1 MIRFILYHW
10 KSSTNQKQIRRIME
24 KRQFRCRQMVHQMK
38 KNGGSFPKTS
48 EEMLGGFSI
57 LGLLLVLSTGTA
69 WFYKK
74 QQKGNNRR
82 EIK

>member
-1 MIRFILYHW
+1 
-10 KSSTNQKQIRRIME
+10 
-24 KRQFRCRQMVHQMK
+24 
-38 KNGGSFPKTS
+38 
-48 EEMLGGFSI
+48 MLGGFSI

>member
-1 MIRFILYHW
+1 MQ
-10 KSSTNQKQIRRIME
+10 TNGPSNE
-24 KRQFRCRQMVHQMK
+24 